1 MNVLCT
7 VDLPAV
13 CAGDRAFLKA
23 AQRCTDV
30 LRMPKPRRV
39 SIAFTAL
46 SLALSGLA
54 ATSASSDP
62 SIVLLSELDGSSA
75 PTSFTLEADV
85 VGATSAKLIVDGQYV
100 GRAVERPLRFDV
112 TVTPGSHKVKVRS
125 MIGETEMRLDATFTA
140 VGAVSGTTVAEQ
152 GSDRSILPN
161 DSVPATTTPTT
172 TPTTSAAAVTTVAA
186 PTMAAPAPTWTPPP
200 TARPEIVVDTVGEIR
215 AALASAKPG
224 DVIRVADGEYTFKPR
239 LVAPASGTQ
248 SAPITLRGS
257 RKAVLRTKNASGDYG
272 LHIVGDYWRIEGLT
286 VAHGSKGIVMD
297 GSVGTVI
304 DGVEVYDIGAEAIH
318 FRACSSDG
326 VLRNS
331 YVHDTGQ
338 TSAQYG
344 EGVYVGSA
352 NSNWSQYKCADR
364 IERDPIGDNTERV
377 LIENNVFEDITA
389 EGADLKE
396 GTDSGT
402 LRDNVFRR
410 TGTSGRNSAD
420 SAVDAKGNN
429 WVIEDNVVSETDA
442 PWIDD
447 GVHRPSKFKDGYQS
461 HSVYDGYGMGNV
473 FRRNE
478 VIGEVDGFGVG
489 LYPALDNV
497 VTCDNSAPGA
507 AMGLVGNKSKR
518 STCERS

>member
-1 MNVLCT
+1 MGGRDPLWC
-7 VDLPAV
+7 
-13 CAGDRAFLKA
+13 LKA
-23 AQRCTDV
+23 TRRWTDKRHM
-30 LRMPKPRRV
+30 LKRPRAL
-39 SIAFTAL
+39 IAFAAL
-46 SLALSGLA
+46 SFAIANLA

-140 VGAVSGTTVAEQ
+140 VGTVSGTTVAQQ

-172 TPTTSAAAVTTVAA
+172 APTTTSAAAVTTVAA
-186 PTMAAPAPTWTPPP
+186 PTTAAPAPTWTPPP

-239 LVAPASGTQ
+239 LVASASGVPG
-248 SAPITLRGS
+248 APITLRGS
-257 RKAVLRTKNASGDYG
+257 RAAVLRTKNASGDYG
-272 LHIVGDYWRIEGLT
+272 LHVLGDYWRVEGLT
-286 VAHGSKGIVMD
+286 VAHGSKGIVLD

-304 DGVEVYDIGAEAIH
+304 DGVEVYDIGAEGVH
-318 FRACSSDG
+318 FRTCSSDG

-331 YVHDTGQ
+331 YVHDTGR

-352 NSNWSQYKCADR
+352 NSNWSQYQCTDAV
-364 IERDPIGDNTERV
+364 EGQSQGDNTERV
-377 LIENNVFEDITA
+377 LIEDNVFEDITA

-402 LRDNVFRR
+402 LRRNVFRR
-410 TGTSGRNSAD
+410 AGISGQNSAD

-442 PWIDD
+442 TWDDD
-447 GVHRPSKFKDGYQS
+447 GVASPSEFEDGFQS
-461 HSVYDGYGMGNV
+461 HNVYDGYGTGNV
-473 FRRNE
+473 FRRNR
-478 VIGEVDGFGVG
+478 VLGAIPGFGIG
-489 LYPALDNV
+489 LYPGDGNV

-507 AMGLVGNKSKR
+507 EQGLVGNKSKPSSCR
-518 STCERS
+518 AR